1 MASAEQR
8 LKRCLRVRLVSLH
21 QGCGLHEALGQARA
35 PVRTLFNSLVI
46 SVAVICEA
54 TTPAPDQVAGF
65 MTFSWLAR

>member
-1 MASAEQR
+1 MP
-8 LKRCLRVRLVSLH
+8 
-21 QGCGLHEALGQARA
+21 

-54 TTPAPDQVAGF
+54 TTPVPDQVAGF